1 MEIKLKAGDTF
12 IIPDNCEIFVE
23 NNILTVKEKMFE
35 DGDILI
41 ARDINLIVI
50 FKGYKVPDNNVI
62 FHSYYNNDNRP
73 NVNWISQYF
82 SHATEEEKQ
91 KFFFEL
97 KRKGLRWNAETKTME
112 IIKKRVSYGAKYLYI
127 NNFLEIV
134 ETEDFATEFDDKNYN
149 LGNYYL
155 LSERKEAE
163 KIAKT
168 IRTNFENSLK
178 VKP

>member
-1 MEIKLKAGDTF
+1 MEIKLKAGYK
-12 IIPDNCEIFVE
+12 INIPENCELIVE
-23 NNILTVKEKMFE
+23 NNILTVKEKTFE

-50 FKGYKVPDNNVI
+50 FKSYKVPDSVI
-62 FHSYYNNDNRP
+62 FCSYYNNDNRP

-112 IIKKRVSYGAKYLYI
+112 IIKKRVSYGDKYLYI

-155 LSERKEAE
+155 LSERNEAE